1 MSYEDVV
8 KMIRESESRVDEV
21 LKAARLERHEK
32 QPMSMERLK
41 FLVESGLIALGMVLM
56 FAFFFTLFYLCG

>member
-1 MSYEDVV
+1 MNYEDVV
-8 KMIRESESRVDEV
+8 KMIRESEARVDEV

>member
-8 KMIRESESRVDEV
+8 KMIKESESRVDEV